1 MRILALVRDRDHVCC
16 RYRLRAFEPALTAA
30 GHTIEYYPF
39 DSSWLVRTSAWRALA
54 QADLVILQ
62 RKLLPVWQQFMLR
75 RSARFLI
82 FDMDDAVFLRDS
94 YAPRG
99 LYSSGR
105 WLRFRAQVRYADA
118 VTTGN
123 SFLASEAQFAGARHV
138 ETIPTCVDPARYRL
152 ASHARDKGEVQ
163 LVWIGTSST
172 LVGLERI
179 SPVLDQ
185 LGQMELGLS
194 LKLISNR
201 FFHLRHMAVLPCPW
215 SEQTEAGDLADADI
229 GVSWIP
235 DDDWSRGKCGLKLL
249 QYMAAGLP
257 VVANP
262 VGVQKS
268 IVVDGETGFLAATE
282 QEWIQAVSRLAQ
294 DRRLRQ
300 RMGLAG
306 RRRAES
312 LYGLGAGIS
321 SWLDVLDHFHRSKQA
336 A

>member
-1 MRILALVRDRDHVCC
+1 MRLLALVRDRDHVCC
-16 RYRLRAFEPALTAA
+16 RYRLRAFEPALELA
-30 GHTIEYYPF
+30 GHTLEYYPF
-39 DSSWLVRTSAWRALA
+39 DSSWPVRSTAWRALA
-54 QADLVILQ
+54 QADVVILQ

-75 RSARFLI
+75 RSAKHLI

-99 LYSSGR
+99 LYSSRR
-105 WLRFRAQVRYADA
+105 WQRFRSQVHYADA

-123 SFLASEAQFAGARHV
+123 AFLASEARFAGARRV
-138 ETIPTCVDPARYRL
+138 ETIPTCVDPARYPL
-152 ASHARDKGEVQ
+152 AIHARENSGVQ
-163 LVWIGTSST
+163 MVWIGTSST
-172 LVGLERI
+172 LVGLERFA
-179 SPVLDQ
+179 PVLDQ
-185 LGQMELGLS
+185 LGNIWLGLS

-201 FFHLRHMAVLPCPW
+201 FFHLPHLSVVPCPW
-215 SEQTEAGDLADADI
+215 SEQTEAEELASADI

-268 IVVDGETGFLAATE
+268 IVEDGKTGFLASTE
-282 QEWIQAVSRLAQ
+282 QEWIQAVGRLVR
-294 DRRLRQ
+294 DRQLRQ

-306 RRRAES
+306 RRRVES
-312 LYGLGAGIS
+312 LYGPDAGIS
-321 SWLDVLDHFHRSKQA
+321 SWLGLLGHFHRSKQA